1 MASTSTGRLSS
12 TNPNIQNIPIRTEEG
27 KKIRNAFISEK
38 GYKLVSLDYSQ
49 IELRLLAHIGKVNE
63 LKKAFDLNLD
73 IHKETASQIFNKPI
87 DKIDN
92 NLRRKAKTINYGIIY
107 GISAFGL
114 SKQLNITR
122 SDADFFLKEYFKKYK
137 GILDYI
143 DETTNISK
151 KNGFVK
157 TIFGRK
163 CFIAGI
169 NNKNPNFRNF
179 AIRAAINEPIQGSA
193 ADIIKKA
200 MIKIY
205 KFFNKNKVKS
215 KLILQ
220 VHDELLF
227 EMPESEITYLTKEIT
242 NIMEKAILPDVILN
256 VPLVVDVGK
265 GDNWAEAH

>member
-1 MASTSTGRLSS
+1 MGMQGGKKGKSGAYSTSSEVLENLSYQGHEIAKMLLEWRQISKLKNTYTESLTEEINKKTSRIHTSYSMASTSTGRLSS
-12 TNPNIQNIPIRTEEG
+12 TNPNLQNIPIRTEEG

-122 SDADFFLKEYFKKYK
+122 SDADLFLKEYFKN
-137 GILDYI
+137 
-143 DETTNISK
+143 ETI
-151 KNGFVK
+151 
-157 TIFGRK
+157 
-163 CFIAGI
+163 
-169 NNKNPNFRNF
+169 P
-179 AIRAAINEPIQGSA
+179 
-193 ADIIKKA
+193 
-200 MIKIY
+200 
-205 KFFNKNKVKS
+205 KS
-215 KLILQ
+215 KI
-220 VHDELLF
+220 
-227 EMPESEITYLTKEIT
+227 I
-242 NIMEKAILPDVILN
+242 
-256 VPLVVDVGK
+256 
-265 GDNWAEAH
+265 